1 MLAEAMGQFHSD
13 GQAAFALNWA
23 KIKISRSQVQR
34 IARQLGNEMAQQRD
48 NKVVR
53 QRRRELPVRVSVTP
67 EVVTVEVDGVRKRPR
82 APESGPGVH
91 EAQSKE
97 EKVACL
103 MSLQS
108 QRFEHDPQPEP
119 PPSFRQ
125 PRRVRRLVTQMKGA
139 AAENTR
145 DLEEDAVEEEEQPS
159 KSVNYE
165 GRPHRLVRT
174 CVASMAC
181 SDKFGP
187 MMAAE
192 AQERG
197 LYQAK
202 RKAFV
207 ADGASGNWS
216 IHRGYFADFEPITD
230 FLHALCYVYLA
241 AMGTCGSE
249 TEGWSLYEKW
259 LRACWQG
266 RVGEVVEELKPIQER
281 VGVVPKGEE
290 LDKKDPRR
298 LVAEA
303 LSYLS
308 NNESR
313 MDYPRDRREGL
324 PVTSSLVESLVGD
337 FNARL
342 KSRQKFWNRPD
353 GPEPILQLRAAVL
366 SEDGRLDRFFAQR
379 PGYSYRGR
387 KSA

>member
-1 MLAEAMGQFHSD
+1 MGQLHSD
-13 GQAAFALNWA
+13 TQATFALNWA
-23 KIKISRSQVQR
+23 KIPISRSQVQR
-34 IARQLGNEMAQQRD
+34 IAKQLGSEMAWQRD
-48 NKVVR
+48 DKVVQR
-53 QRRRELPVRVSVTP
+53 RRRELPVRVSVTP
-67 EVVTVEVDGVRKRPR
+67 EVVAVELDGGRLRTR
-82 APESGPGVH
+82 AHGRGPGVH
-91 EAQSKE
+91 EVQSKE

-103 MSLQS
+103 VTLQS
-108 QRFEHDPQPEP
+108 HRSEHDPQPEP

-125 PRRVRRLVTQMKGA
+125 PRRVRRLVTQVKGL
-139 AAENTR
+139 AAENTQ
-145 DLEEDAVEEEEQPS
+145 DLQENAVDDEEQTAQHS
-159 KSVNYE
+159 RSLNYV

-197 LYQAK
+197 FYQAE

-216 IHRGYFADFEPITD
+216 THRGYFADFEPVTD

-241 AMGTCGSE
+241 ATGTCDSE

-259 LRACWQG
+259 LCACWQG
-266 RVGEVVEELKPIQER
+266 RVGEVIEELKVIQGR
-281 VGVVPKGEE
+281 VGMVCEGEE
-290 LDKKDPRR
+290 LDRKDPRR

-308 NNESR
+308 NNRSR
-313 MDYPRDRREGL
+313 MDYPRYRREGL

-337 FNARL
+337 FNARF
-342 KSRQKFWNRPD
+342 KSRGKFWNRPD

-366 SEDGRLDRFFAQR
+366 SEDGRLDRFFAER
-379 PGYSYRGR
+379 PGYPFRGR
-387 KSA
+387 NAA